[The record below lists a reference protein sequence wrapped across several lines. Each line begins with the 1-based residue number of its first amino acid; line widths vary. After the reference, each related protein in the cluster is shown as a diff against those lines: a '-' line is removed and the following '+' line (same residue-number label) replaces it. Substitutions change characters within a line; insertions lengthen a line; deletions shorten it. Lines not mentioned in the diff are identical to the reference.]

1 MPTFLFPSCPSWTL
15 DFSFYFSVP
24 RSLIPRCAQ
33 IICGFKTENATKEY
47 FYFEPLPF
55 SPPFSCAGEWL
66 RNRERPLQCDP
77 VPCCSLLSG
86 DGQGP
91 GWTHERMWQVHGATK
106 DHDTPFS
113 LHRESIPYFKNVRG
127 HLFVFWMC
135 LCVFVCTLQLCNV
148 RGEPGWYGQW
158 NPKSCLSST
167 GHHPAPPDSRLR
179 LHCRQSEA
187 CHCTLRLCWLVCVC
201 VCVRE
206 HRQRI

>member
-1 MPTFLFPSCPSWTL
+1 MWRKQGISFLCLHPS
-15 DFSFYFSVP
+15 
-24 RSLIPRCAQ
+24 
-33 IICGFKTENATKEY
+33 
-47 FYFEPLPF
+47 

-91 GWTHERMWQVHGATK
+91 GWTHERMWQVHCAT
-106 DHDTPFS
+106 HDLDTCFS
-113 LHRESIPYFKNVRG
+113 LHKDNFPHLKNACG
-127 HLFVFWMC
+127 YLSFYLWMC
-135 LCVFVCTLQLCNV
+135 VYALQLCNV

-158 NPKSCLSST
+158 YPKSCLSST

-179 LHCRQSEA
+179 LHCRQPEA

-201 VCVRE
+201 ACEKER
-206 HRQRI
+206 